1 MLVGAGIMGATLAAL
16 LRELAP
22 DLRLLMLERLEE
34 SALESSA
41 AVHNAGTGHAANCEL
56 NYTPERPGG
65 GLDISKALR
74 INADFEQSLQF
85 WSALRESGRLAS
97 ADFIRSVPHLSLVF
111 GEEGRSFL
119 RRRQRLLAEHP
130 AFAAMEYSED
140 PAELVEWMPLVM
152 EGRERGEVV
161 AATRVERGTDV
172 DFGLLTRRLLEGLG
186 APAGPL
192 ELRCGVEVVDLQ
204 RRQRLWRLEWRD
216 RSGRDGQSPRG
227 VVDTPFVFLGAGGCT
242 LPLLQRSGL
251 PEARGYGGFPVS
263 GEWLVCHNVALVQ
276 RHVAKVYGRA
286 AVGAPPMSM
295 PHLDNRWID
304 GRRSLLFGPFAGFST
319 RFLRQGSL
327 LDWPR
332 SLRGG
337 NVMPILEAG
346 LSNLSLVSYL
356 IAQLRQG
363 QEQRLEAL
371 RQFMPLARGGD
382 WSHAVGGQRVQ
393 IIKSEGGRGQ
403 LKLGTEVVA
412 AADGS
417 LAALLGASP
426 GASTAV
432 SIMLEVLERCWGDRL
447 ASPQWQSALSRLVPS
462 YGLNLSCDGMLLDR
476 LRRQCDAALGLERR
490 PAGTGSAF

>member
-1 MLVGAGIMGATLAAL
+1 
-16 LRELAP
+16 
-22 DLRLLMLERLEE
+22 
-34 SALESSA
+34 
-41 AVHNAGTGHAANCEL
+41 
-56 NYTPERPGG
+56 
-65 GLDISKALR
+65 
-74 INADFEQSLQF
+74 
-85 WSALRESGRLAS
+85 
-97 ADFIRSVPHLSLVF
+97 
-111 GEEGRSFL
+111 
-119 RRRQRLLAEHP
+119 
-130 AFAAMEYSED
+130 
-140 PAELVEWMPLVM
+140 
-152 EGRERGEVV
+152 
-161 AATRVERGTDV
+161 
-172 DFGLLTRRLLEGLG
+172 
-186 APAGPL
+186 
-192 ELRCGVEVVDLQ
+192 
-204 RRQRLWRLEWRD
+204 
-216 RSGRDGQSPRG
+216 
-227 VVDTPFVFLGAGGCT
+227 
-242 LPLLQRSGL
+242 
-251 PEARGYGGFPVS
+251 
-263 GEWLVCHNVALVQ
+263 
-276 RHVAKVYGRA
+276 
-286 AVGAPPMSM
+286 MSM
-295 PHLDNRWID
+295 PHLDNRWVD
-304 GRRSLLFGPFAGFST
+304 GRRALLFGPFAGCST

-356 IAQLRQG
+356 IAPLRQG
-363 QEQRLEAL
+363 QEQLLEAL